1 MDNRYSVPKAAV
13 ADMQRLFHRLEDIDH
28 VIWDWNGTLLNDVP
42 HAIDTINFLLEP
54 RGLPLLSVERYRE
67 IFGFPIR
74 RYYETLGFDLQ
85 AESFADLCDQF
96 IERFMAKVGECPLAP
111 GSRELLGQIKAAGKK
126 QSVLSATE
134 QGNLHDMMSQF
145 GLSHYFD
152 FVFGIAD
159 RLAVSKVQR
168 GHDLMRESGVPSTR
182 TLLIGD
188 TDHDLEVGRAL
199 GISVLLVTHGH
210 QSAERL
216 KRLHH
221 DVIDVSAL

>member
-1 MDNRYSVPKAAV
+1 
-13 ADMQRLFHRLEDIDH
+13 
-28 VIWDWNGTLLNDVP
+28 
-42 HAIDTINFLLEP
+42 
-54 RGLPLLSVERYRE
+54 
-67 IFGFPIR
+67 
-74 RYYETLGFDLQ
+74 
-85 AESFADLCDQF
+85 
-96 IERFMAKVGECPLAP
+96 MARVGECALAP
-111 GSRELLGQIKAAGKK
+111 GARELLGQIKAAGKK

-168 GHDLMRESGVPSTR
+168 GHDLMRASGVPATR

-188 TDHDLEVGRAL
+188 TDHDLEVGHAL

-221 DVIDVSAL
+221 DVIDVSAAGRETAATGP

>member
-1 MDNRYSVPKAAV
+1 
-13 ADMQRLFHRLEDIDH
+13 MQQLFHRLGDIDH
-28 VIWDWNGTLLNDVP
+28 VIWDWNGTLLDDVP
-42 HAIDTINFLLEP
+42 HAVDTINFLLEP
-54 RGLPLLSVERYRE
+54 RGLPLLSIERYRE
-67 IFGFPIR
+67 VFSFPIR
-74 RYYETLGFDLQ
+74 QYYETLGFDLQ
-85 AESFADLCDQF
+85 AESFVGLCDQF
-96 IERFMAKVGECPLAP
+96 IDRFMAKVGECPLAP
-111 GSRELLGQIKAAGKK
+111 GSRELLAQIKASGKK

-134 QGNLHDMMSQF
+134 QGTLHDMMSLF

-159 RLAVSKVQR
+159 RLAVGKVQR
-168 GHDLMRESGVPSTR
+168 GHELMRESDVPATR

-188 TDHDLEVGRAL
+188 TDHDLEVGHAL

-210 QSAERL
+210 QSAARL

>member
-1 MDNRYSVPKAAV
+1 
-13 ADMQRLFHRLEDIDH
+13 MQRLFHRLGDIDH

-42 HAIDTINFLLEP
+42 HAIDTINFLLES
-54 RGLPLLSVERYRE
+54 RGLPLMSVARYRE

-96 IERFMAKVGECPLAP
+96 IDRFMAKVGECPLAP
-111 GSRELLGQIKAAGKK
+111 GSRELLGQIKASGRK

-134 QGNLHDMMSQF
+134 QGRLHGMMSQF

-159 RLAVSKVQR
+159 KLAVSKVER
-168 GHDLMRESGVPSTR
+168 GHDLMRESGVPPGR

-188 TDHDLEVGRAL
+188 TDHDLEVGNAL
-199 GISVLLVTHGH
+199 GISVVLVTHGH

>member
-1 MDNRYSVPKAAV
+1 
-13 ADMQRLFHRLEDIDH
+13 MQRLFRRLGDIDH
-28 VIWDWNGTLLNDVP
+28 VIWDWNGTLLNDVS
-42 HAIDTINFLLEP
+42 HAIDTINFLLES
-54 RGLPLLSVERYRE
+54 RGLPLMSLERYRE

-85 AESFADLCDQF
+85 AESFADLCEEF
-96 IERFMAKVGECPLAP
+96 MGRFVARVGECPLAP
-111 GSRELLGQIKAAGKK
+111 GSRELLGQIKASGKK

-134 QGNLHDMMSQF
+134 QGSLHGMMSLF
-145 GLSHYFD
+145 GLTHYFD

-159 RLAVSKVQR
+159 KLAFSKVQR

-188 TDHDLEVGRAL
+188 TDHDLEVGHAL

-216 KRLHH
+216 RRLHH
-221 DVIDVSAL
+221 DVIDLAP

>member
-1 MDNRYSVPKAAV
+1 
-13 ADMQRLFHRLEDIDH
+13 MQQLFHRLGDIDH
-28 VIWDWNGTLLNDVP
+28 VIWDWNGTLLDDVP
-42 HAIDTINFLLEP
+42 HAIDTMNLLLQP
-54 RGLPLLSVERYRE
+54 RGLPPVSPERYRE

-85 AESFADLCDQF
+85 AEAFADLCDQF
-96 IERFMAKVGECPLAP
+96 MERFLAKVGECPLAP
-111 GSRELLGQIKAAGKK
+111 GSRELLGQIKASGRK

-134 QGNLHDMMSQF
+134 QGTLHHMMSQF
-145 GLSHYFD
+145 DLHHYFD

-159 RLAVSKVQR
+159 KLAFSKVQR
-168 GHDLMRESGVPSTR
+168 GHDLMRESGVPAAR

>member
-1 MDNRYSVPKAAV
+1 
-13 ADMQRLFHRLEDIDH
+13 MQQLFHRLGDIDH

-42 HAIDTINFLLEP
+42 HAVDTINFLLEP
-54 RGLPLLSVERYRE
+54 RGLPLVSIERYRE
-67 IFGFPIR
+67 IFSFPIR

-85 AESFADLCDQF
+85 AESFAQLCDQF
-96 IERFMAKVGECPLAP
+96 VDRFMAKVGECALAP
-111 GSRELLGQIKAAGKK
+111 GSRELLGQIKASGKK

-159 RLAVSKVQR
+159 KLAGGKVQR
-168 GHDLMRESGVPSTR
+168 GHDLMRESGVPPTR

-188 TDHDLEVGRAL
+188 TDHDLEVGHAL

-216 KRLHH
+216 KRIHH